1 MFSELHS
8 IYTLYFWRK
17 NYCTTAQYIKTLKSL
32 DINKFLRF
40 NSVTLLSIYVV
51 FIILSIIY
59 TKLSNFI
66 SNVLVLFIM
75 DFLEHPNTF
84 QKFTHELLLLTKD
97 NNYLETL
104 IKVFF

>member
-17 NYCTTAQYIKTLKSL
+17 SYCTTAQYIKTLKSL
-32 DINKFLRF
+32 GINKFLRF

>member
-8 IYTLYFWRK
+8 IYTLCFWRK
-17 NYCTTAQYIKTLKSL
+17 SYCTTAQYIKTLKSL
-32 DINKFLRF
+32 DINKFLRI

-66 SNVLVLFIM
+66 SNVSVLFIM

-104 IKVFF
+104 IKVFS